1 MSAGMELE
9 LRRDFLLEG
18 EPAPVRG
25 PGEPFPGDGGRL
37 PCCIAIG
44 AFDGMHRGHRDI
56 IGRLVGDARSRG
68 VAAIA
73 VTFDPDPDCV
83 VSPEPSRKLL
93 SVKDRVGALSRS
105 GVDGVLVVPF
115 DAEVAAL
122 DHATFFD
129 RFILPALDVRAIH
142 VGCDFRL
149 GAGGRA
155 DVGVIRAWGAGRG
168 VEVFGHGLLCD
179 GGEPITATR
188 IRGLVGQGDLDT
200 VERELG
206 RRYFVRGT
214 VARGRM
220 QGTDLGFPTANV
232 ELPATAQRPAKGVY
246 AGFAFDG
253 SSAWP
258 AAINVGIPP
267 TFEGEEGV
275 AELEANILGF
285 SGDLYGSE
293 LCILFARFLRP
304 QRAFSSTEELVRT
317 VKGNIEDVRGL
328 FGEEEV
334 ELVP

>member
-1 MSAGMELE
+1 MSRDAVDL

-18 EPAPVRG
+18 EPAPVLDAG
-25 PGEPFPGDGGRL
+25 EGVPGAERL
-37 PCCIAIG
+37 PCCITIG
-44 AFDGMHRGHRDI
+44 AFDGMHRGHRDL
-56 IGRLVGDARSRG
+56 IGKMVGDACSRG

-83 VSPEPSRKLL
+83 VASEPARKLL
-93 SVKDRVGALSRS
+93 SIKDRVEALRRS

-122 DHATFFD
+122 DHASFFD

-142 VGCDFRL
+142 VGSDFRL

-155 DVGVIRAWGAGRG
+155 DVGVIRAWGAAHG

-179 GGEPITATR
+179 DGMPITATR
-188 IRGLVGQGDLDT
+188 IRGLVGQGDLDAI
-200 VERELG
+200 ERELG

-214 VARGRM
+214 VVRGRM

-232 ELPATAQRPAKGVY
+232 ELPATAQRPRAGVY
-246 AGFAFDG
+246 AGYAFDG
-253 SSAWP
+253 RAAWP

-267 TFEGEEGV
+267 TFEGEEGA
-275 AELEANILGF
+275 AELEANIIGF
-285 SGDLYGSE
+285 SGDLYGAE
-293 LCILFARFLRP
+293 LCILFARFLRS
-304 QRAFSSTEELVRT
+304 QRAFGSTEELVST
-317 VKGNIEDVRGL
+317 VRGNIEDVREL
-328 FGEEEV
+328 FGEGEV